1 MKRICVRKSVNRN
14 LPEVAEENQRIAA
27 TATIIGVTL
36 QAFMR
41 DAENKETI
49 VPFKITAPAT
59 CDLGDTFEEQ
69 LLRRYLP
76 EWGIEKHANDLAAAA

>member
-1 MKRICVRKSVNRN
+1 
-14 LPEVAEENQRIAA
+14 
-27 TATIIGVTL
+27 
-36 QAFMR
+36 MR
-41 DAENKETI
+41 DAEDKETI

-76 EWGIEKHANDLAAAA
+76 EWGIEKHANDLATAA